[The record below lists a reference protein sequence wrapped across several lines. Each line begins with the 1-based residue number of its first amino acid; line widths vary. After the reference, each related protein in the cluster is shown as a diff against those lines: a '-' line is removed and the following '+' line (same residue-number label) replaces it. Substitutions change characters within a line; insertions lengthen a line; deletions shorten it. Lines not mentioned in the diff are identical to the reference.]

1 MRLDDRLQKSD
12 NRLSI
17 RSPIE
22 PQRYRYSKCGKPI
35 YVGHRRKQV
44 ILAIFAGLLFFT
56 TFHFLSGESLFS
68 GPSSYDAEALNLH
81 VYDLANSQA
90 TRDGATRGDRV
101 LLCIPLRDAA
111 NHLPLMF
118 SHLRNLTYPHSLLDL
133 SFLVSDSKDRTRE
146 ILDELLLELQLDE
159 DPYMHYNGVEIF
171 EKDFGQIIGQ
181 GFSDRH
187 GFAAQGP
194 RRKLMGKARNWLLT
208 SALKPE
214 HSWVYWRDADIERA
228 PVTIIEDLMKHDK
241 DVIVPSMDYFD
252 DWQTCLVL
260 TSKIDVWR
268 PLPEWLGGE
277 QPYDLNSWQ
286 ESEAALRLAEQLP
299 EDEVI
304 VEGYAE
310 YATWRP
316 HLAYAREANGDTEQL
331 VDLDGVGGVSI
342 LAKANVFRAGAHF
355 PGFAFLNHA
364 ETEGFGKMSRSLNFT
379 VAGLPHYVIWH
390 IFEPSE
396 DDQKLLKEKQEES
409 KAKQKEKVDSGK
421 GDSDATEDVLSP
433 RKQASQ
439 DRTQK
444 AEIENTD
451 NLVDVSHLL
460 PGH

>member
-1 MRLDDRLQKSD
+1 MRLDGRLQKSD
-12 NRLSI
+12 DRLSI

-22 PQRYRYSKCGKPI
+22 PQRYRYSKCGKLI
-35 YVGHRRKQV
+35 YVGQNRRPKPV
-44 ILAIFAGLLFFT
+44 ILLIFAGLFFLT
-56 TFHFLSGESLFS
+56 TFHFFSGGRLFS

-81 VYDLANSQA
+81 VYDLANSHA

-146 ILDELLLELQLDE
+146 MLDKLLLELQLDE
-159 DPYMHYNGVEIF
+159 DPYMHYNAVEIF
-171 EKDFGQIIGQ
+171 EKDFGQMVGQ

-241 DVIVPSMDYFD
+241 DVIVPN
-252 DWQTCLVL
+252 
-260 TSKIDVWR
+260 VWR

-299 EDEVI
+299 EDAVI

-342 LAKANVFRAGAHF
+342 LAKAKVFRAGAHF

-390 IFEPSE
+390 VFEPSE
-396 DDQKLLKEKQEES
+396 DDQKLLKEKREEAKS
-409 KAKQKEKVDSGK
+409 KQKEKVDSGR
-421 GDSDATEDVLSP
+421 DNSDAAENALSEP

-439 DRTQK
+439 ARTQE
-444 AEIENTD
+444 AEVEKTD
-451 NLVDVSHLL
+451 NSVDSA
-460 PGH
+460 

>member
-1 MRLDDRLQKSD
+1 MRLDDRLKKSD

-17 RSPIE
+17 RSPFE
-22 PQRYRYSKCGKPI
+22 PQRYRYSKCGKLI
-35 YVGHRRKQV
+35 YVGQNRHRKQV
-44 ILAIFAGLLFFT
+44 ILAIFAGLFFFA
-56 TFHFLSGESLFS
+56 TFHFFSGGNFFS
-68 GPSSYDAEALNLH
+68 GPSSYDAEAFNLH
-81 VYDLANSQA
+81 VYDLANSHA
-90 TRDGATRGDRV
+90 TRDGATHGDRV

-146 ILDELLLELQLDE
+146 MLDELLLELQLDE

-171 EKDFGQIIGQ
+171 EKDFGQMVGQ

-228 PVTIIEDLMKHDK
+228 PFTIIEDLMKHDK
-241 DVIVPSMDYFD
+241 DVIVPN
-252 DWQTCLVL
+252 
-260 TSKIDVWR
+260 VWR

-286 ESEAALRLAEQLP
+286 ESEAALRLADQLP

-342 LAKANVFRAGAHF
+342 LAKAKVFRAGAHF

-396 DDQKLLKEKQEES
+396 DDQKLLKEKQEEA
-409 KAKQKEKVDSGK
+409 KAKKKEKVDSGK
-421 GDSDATEDVLSP
+421 GDSDATEDVLSEP
-433 RKQASQ
+433 RNQASQ
-439 DRTQK
+439 DRTQE
-444 AEIENTD
+444 AEVEKTD
-451 NLVDVSHLL
+451 NTVDVSHVL